1 MLLRKSGHTRQ
12 TPNLSLDVLRKH
24 FRANAQTRQQRR
36 HHTVG
41 LRCQR
46 GKQVNR
52 LNLLVF
58 MAPGNFLGA
67 LQRFLCLHRHLV
79 KSQHDSTSTPTSNKG
94 AGFSPAPYNSQVA
107 AYFAPAIAGAPTLTL
122 ICFGLASSRLGIV
135 SVSTPF

>member
-1 MLLRKSGHTRQ
+1 MLLRESGHARQ
-12 TPNLSLDVLRKH
+12 APNLALDILRKRV
-24 FRANAQTRQQRR
+24 RANAQARQQGR

-41 LRCQR
+41 LCRQ
-46 GKQVNR
+46 GSKQVNR

-79 KSQHDSTSTPTSNKG
+79 KSQHESTSTPTSNKG

-107 AYFAPAIAGAPTLTL
+107 AYFAPAIAGVPTLTL
-122 ICFGLASSRLGIV
+122 TSFALPSSRFGIV
-135 SVSTPF
+135 TVTT